1 MFITNNHASF
11 HLWLKEN
18 SLKHENISKYYE
30 NVKFCFLCLYQWL
43 QLLKAVIFI
52 DCNFLYLFKSRPK
65 VNFKVFHNEISTSV
79 KRSEKQL
86 ASKANSDTFLAV

>member
-11 HLWLKEN
+11 HFWLKEN

-43 QLLKAVIFI
+43 QLLKAVIFM
-52 DCNFLYLFKSRPK
+52 DCNFVSLSKTRPK
-65 VNFKVFHNEISTSV
+65 VNFKVFHKEILISV

-86 ASKANSDTFLAV
+86 ASKANSGTFFAI